1 MADVAVYIIHEV
13 SRAIPLSFLPPSSVR
28 PSFRNTPPPRSSK
41 LSAIIP
47 RPNRVYGRHLGD
59 ITNRRRWWWL
69 RVTAILLL
77 LLLTRCN
84 IRLRRGRIHDVR
96 TRRLVVV
103 VVVEVLS
110 TALRRRLTIVR
121 AARQR
126 RIRHVPVRRTGEPG
140 AAVRVIPR
148 R

>member
-1 MADVAVYIIHEV
+1 MKSPELF
-13 SRAIPLSFLPPSSVR
+13 LSPFFHLRPSVR

-59 ITNRRRWWWL
+59 ITNQRRWWWL

-96 TRRLVVV
+96 TRRLVVVV